1 MQGIADRD
9 AADVVVVGRRRLPL
23 RTRRPAAQVCP
34 SEGLKYPGPRRAFG
48 PHGPR
53 AAAPPMTL
61 LGNLIW
67 LIFGGLISGLAYIV
81 VGLLLCLTI
90 VGAPFGVQA
99 IKIGAATFAP
109 FGKRIV
115 ELPGA
120 NEPLRF
126 VANIVWLLLVGWE
139 LALAHLLWAGV
150 LALTIVGIPFAVQ
163 HLKLA
168 PLSLMPFGRD
178 LR

>member
-1 MQGIADRD
+1 
-9 AADVVVVGRRRLPL
+9 
-23 RTRRPAAQVCP
+23 
-34 SEGLKYPGPRRAFG
+34 
-48 PHGPR
+48 
-53 AAAPPMTL
+53 MTL